1 MGELPRVVVIGA
13 ASIDTKGRARG
24 RLIPATSNPGEIR
37 VSAGGVGRNIAEN
50 LGRLGVPTLLL
61 SAVGDDE
68 AGRHILEVTAAGG
81 VDVSQ
86 VIVSS
91 RSRSAAY
98 LAVLDEKGAM
108 RLSIDD
114 MAIIEEVTP
123 RYIYDR
129 RRFIRGAKMVVMDA
143 NLSPAAIASA
153 LRLATKA
160 GVPVCVDPVSVALA
174 PRLKDHLSYLSIITP
189 NAQEAEVLSESPV
202 RDRFEATAAAQKL
215 VSLGVEVAIITL
227 AEEGLCYATSQEKG
241 HIPAIDCE
249 VADATGA
256 GDALTAGVVYGLV
269 NDFPV
274 SEAVRLGVSAATLAL
289 TSVDTVCPDL
299 SLERLY
305 DRLVI

>member
-24 RLIPATSNPGEIR
+24 GLIPATSNPGEIR

-91 RSRSAAY
+91 RSHSAAY

-114 MAIIEEVTP
+114 MAIMEEVTP

-129 RRFIRGAKMVVMDA
+129 RRVIRGAKMVVMDA

-153 LRLATKA
+153 LRLAAKA

-174 PRLKDHLSYLSIITP
+174 PRLKDHLFYLSIITP
-189 NAQEAEVLSESPV
+189 NAQEAEVLSESPI
-202 RDRFEATAAAQKL
+202 RDRFQATAAAQKL
-215 VSLGVEVAIITL
+215 VSLGVGVAIITL
-227 AEEGLCYATSQEKG
+227 AEEGLCYATSQERG

-274 SEAVRLGVSAATLAL
+274 SEAVRLGVSAATLTLAC
-289 TSVDTVCPDL
+289 VDTVCPDL

>member
-1 MGELPRVVVIGA
+1 MGEVPRVVVIGA
-13 ASIDTKGRARG
+13 ASIDTKGRAKG
-24 RLIPATSNPGEIR
+24 DLIPATSNPGEIR

-91 RSRSAAY
+91 HSRSAAY
-98 LAVLDEKGAM
+98 LAVIDEKGAM

-129 RRFIRGAKMVVMDA
+129 RRFIGEAEMMVLDA

-153 LRLATKA
+153 LRLAAKA
-160 GVPVCVDPVSVALA
+160 GVPACVDPVSVALA
-174 PRLKDHLSYLSIITP
+174 PRLKEHLSCLSIITP
-189 NAQEAEVLSESPV
+189 NAQEAEVLSETPV
-202 RDRFEATAAAQKL
+202 RDRFEATAAVQKL
-215 VSLGVEVAIITL
+215 VSLGVGVAIITM
-227 AEEGLCYATSQEKG
+227 AEEGLCYATSQEMG
-241 HIPAIDCE
+241 HIPAIECE
-249 VADATGA
+249 VVDATGA

-269 NDFPV
+269 NNFPI
-274 SEAVRLGVSAATLAL
+274 SEALRLGVSAATLTL
-289 TSVDTVCPDL
+289 ICIDTVCPDL

>member
-1 MGELPRVVVIGA
+1 MGELPWVVVVGA
-13 ASIDTKGRARG
+13 ASIDTKGRAR
-24 RLIPATSNPGEIR
+24 RELIPATSNPGEIR

-86 VIVSS
+86 VIVSH
-91 RSRSAAY
+91 SRSAAY

-129 RRFIRGAKMVVMDA
+129 RRFISGARMVVMDA

-174 PRLKDHLSYLSIITP
+174 PRLKDHLSYISIITP
-189 NAQEAEVLSESPV
+189 NAQEAGVLSESPV

-227 AEEGLCYATSQEKG
+227 AEAGLCYATSQEKG
-241 HIPAIDCE
+241 HIPAIECE

-256 GDALTAGVVYGLV
+256 GDALTAGVVFGLV
-269 NDFPV
+269 NDFPI
-274 SEAVRLGVSAATLAL
+274 SEAVRLGVSAATLTL

>member
-1 MGELPRVVVIGA
+1 MREPCVVVIGA

-24 RLIPATSNPGEIR
+24 QLIPATSNPGEIR

-50 LGRLGVPTLLL
+50 LSRLGVPTLLL

-68 AGRHILEVTAAGG
+68 AGRYILEVTAAGG

-86 VIVSS
+86 VIVSD
-91 RSRSAAY
+91 SRSAAY

-129 RRFIRGAKMVVMDA
+129 RRFVRGAKIVVMDA

-174 PRLKDHLSYLSIITP
+174 PRLKDHLSYLSIVTP

-202 RDRFEATAAAQKL
+202 RGRFEATGAAQKL
-215 VSLGVEVAIITL
+215 VSLGVRVAIITL

-241 HIPAIDCE
+241 HIPAIECE

-269 NDFPV
+269 NEFPI
-274 SEAVRLGVSAATLAL
+274 SEAVRLGVSAATLTLAC
-289 TSVDTVCPDL
+289 VDTVCPDL

>member
-1 MGELPRVVVIGA
+1 MGELPWAVVIGA

-24 RLIPATSNPGEIR
+24 GLIPATSNPGQIR

-86 VIVSS
+86 VIVS

-129 RRFIRGAKMVVMDA
+129 RRFIKGAKMVVMDA

-153 LRLATKA
+153 LRVATKA
-160 GVPVCVDPVSVALA
+160 GVPVCMDPVSVTLA
-174 PRLKDHLSYLSIITP
+174 PRLKEHLSYLSIITP

-202 RDRFEATAAAQKL
+202 RDHFEATAAAQKL
-215 VSLGVEVAIITL
+215 VSLGVGVAIITL
-227 AEEGLCYATSQEKG
+227 AEEGLCYATSQEMG

-269 NDFPV
+269 NGFPI
-274 SEAVRLGVSAATLAL
+274 SEAVRLGVSAATLTL
-289 TSVDTVCPDL
+289 TCTDTVCPDL

>member
-24 RLIPATSNPGEIR
+24 ELIPATSNPGEIR

-50 LGRLGVPTLLL
+50 LARLGVPTLLL
-61 SAVGDDE
+61 SAVGGDE
-68 AGRHILEVTAAGG
+68 AGSHILEVTAAGG

-86 VIVSS
+86 VIVSG

-114 MAIIEEVTP
+114 MAIMEEVTP

-129 RRFIRGAKMVVMDA
+129 RRLIRKAKMVVMDA
-143 NLSPAAIASA
+143 NLSPAAMASA
-153 LRLATKA
+153 LRLATNA

-174 PRLKDHLSYLSIITP
+174 PRLKGHLSYLSIITP
-189 NAQEAEVLSESPV
+189 NAQEAKVLSESPV
-202 RDRFEATAAAQKL
+202 RDRHEATAAAQKL

-241 HIPAIDCE
+241 HIPAIKCE
-249 VADATGA
+249 VVDATGA
-256 GDALTAGVVYGLV
+256 GDALTAGIVYGLV
-269 NDFPV
+269 NDFPI
-274 SEAVRLGVSAATLAL
+274 SEAVRLGVSAATLTL
-289 TSVDTVCPDL
+289 LCSDTVCPDL

-305 DRLVI
+305 DQLVI

>member
-24 RLIPATSNPGEIR
+24 ELIPATSNPGEIR

-61 SAVGDDE
+61 SAVGGDE
-68 AGRHILEVTAAGG
+68 AGSHILEVTAAGG

-86 VIVSS
+86 VIVSG
-91 RSRSAAY
+91 RSRSSAY

-114 MAIIEEVTP
+114 MAIMEEVTP

-143 NLSPAAIASA
+143 NLSPAAIVSV
-153 LRLATKA
+153 LRLATNA

-174 PRLKDHLSYLSIITP
+174 ARLKDHLSYLSIITP
-189 NAQEAEVLSESPV
+189 NAQEAEILCESPI
-202 RDRFEATAAAQKL
+202 RDRFEATAVAQKL

-241 HIPAIDCE
+241 HIPAIRCE
-249 VADATGA
+249 VVDATGA

-269 NDFPV
+269 NGFPI
-274 SEAVRLGVSAATLAL
+274 SEAVRLGVSAGTLTL
-289 TSVDTVCPDL
+289 LCPETVCPDL

-305 DRLVI
+305 DQLVI

>member
-1 MGELPRVVVIGA
+1 MGELARVVVIGA

-24 RLIPATSNPGEIR
+24 ELIPATSNPGQIR

-86 VIVSS
+86 VIVSH
-91 RSRSAAY
+91 SRSAAY

-114 MAIIEEVTP
+114 MAIMEEVTP

-129 RRFIRGAKMVVMDA
+129 RRFIRGAKMVVIDA
-143 NLSPAAIASA
+143 NLSPAAIVSA

-160 GVPVCVDPVSVALA
+160 GVPVCADPVSVALA
-174 PRLKDHLSYLSIITP
+174 PRLKDHLSCLSIVTP
-189 NAQEAEVLSESPV
+189 NAQEAQVLSETPV
-202 RDRFEATAAAQKL
+202 RDRFQAIAAAQKL

-227 AEEGLCYATSQEKG
+227 AEEGLCYVTSQEMG
-241 HIPAIDCE
+241 HVPAMECE
-249 VADATGA
+249 VVDATGA

-269 NDFPV
+269 NDFPI
-274 SEAVRLGVSAATLAL
+274 SEAVRLGVSAATLTL
-289 TSVDTVCPDL
+289 TCVDTVCPDL

>member
-1 MGELPRVVVIGA
+1 MGELPWVVVIGA
-13 ASIDTKGRARG
+13 ASMDTKGRARG
-24 RLIPATSNPGEIR
+24 ELILATSNPGQIR

-50 LGRLGVPTLLL
+50 LGRFGVPTLLL

-68 AGRHILEVTAAGG
+68 AGRHILEVTEAGG

-86 VIVSS
+86 VIVSD
-91 RSRSAAY
+91 SRSAAY
-98 LAVLDEKGAM
+98 LAVLDERGAM
-108 RLSIDD
+108 RLSVDD
-114 MAIIEEVTP
+114 MVIMEEVTP

-129 RRFIRGAKMVVMDA
+129 RRFIKGAKIVVMDA

-189 NAQEAEVLSESPV
+189 NAQEAEILSESPV

-227 AEEGLCYATSQEKG
+227 AERGLCYATSQEKG

-269 NDFPV
+269 NDFPI
-274 SEAVRLGVSAATLAL
+274 SEAVRLGVSAATLTLA
-289 TSVDTVCPDL
+289 SADTVCSDL

>member
-1 MGELPRVVVIGA
+1 MRESHVVVIGA
-13 ASIDTKGRARG
+13 ASMDTKGRAKG
-24 RLIPATSNPGEIR
+24 PLIPATSNPGEIR

-86 VIVSS
+86 VIVSH
-91 RSRSAAY
+91 SRSAAY

-129 RRFIRGAKMVVMDA
+129 RRFIRGARMVVMDA

-174 PRLKDHLSYLSIITP
+174 PRLKDHLSYLSIIAP

-241 HIPAIDCE
+241 HIPAIECE

-256 GDALTAGVVYGLV
+256 GDALTAGVVFGLV
-269 NDFPV
+269 NDFPI
-274 SEAVRLGVSAATLAL
+274 SEAVRLGVSAATLTL

-299 SLERLY
+299 SLQQLY

>member
-1 MGELPRVVVIGA
+1 MKGFPQVVVIGA
-13 ASIDTKGRARG
+13 ATMDTKGRAEKP
-24 RLIPATSNPGEIR
+24 LVLATSNPGQIR
-37 VSAGGVGRNIAEN
+37 ISAGGVGRNVAEN
-50 LGRLGVPTLLL
+50 LARLGVPTLLL

-86 VIVSS
+86 VIVSHS
-91 RSRSAAY
+91 HSAAY

-153 LRLATKA
+153 LRVATKA

-174 PRLKDHLSYLSIITP
+174 PRLKDHLSYLSLITP
-189 NAQEAEVLSESPV
+189 NPQEAEVLSESPI
-202 RDRFEATAAAQKL
+202 RDRFEATAAARKL
-215 VSLGVEVAIITL
+215 VSLGVGVAIITL

-269 NDFPV
+269 NDFPI
-274 SEAVRLGVSAATLAL
+274 SEAVRLGVSAATLTL

>member
-1 MGELPRVVVIGA
+1 MGELPWVVVIGA
-13 ASIDTKGRARG
+13 ASIDTKGRAKG
-24 RLIPATSNPGEIR
+24 ELIPATSNPGEIR

-61 SAVGDDE
+61 SAAGDDE
-68 AGRHILEVTAAGG
+68 AGRHILEVTATGG

-86 VIVSS
+86 VIVSH
-91 RSRSAAY
+91 SRSAAY

-174 PRLKDHLSYLSIITP
+174 PRLKDHLSYLSIVTP
-189 NAQEAEVLSESPV
+189 NAQEAEALSESLV
-202 RDRFEATAAAQKL
+202 RNRFEATAAAQKL
-215 VSLGVEVAIITL
+215 VSLGVELAIITL

-269 NDFPV
+269 NDFPI
-274 SEAVRLGVSAATLAL
+274 SEAVRLGVSAATLTLAC
-289 TSVDTVCPDL
+289 VDTVCPDL

-305 DRLVI
+305 DQLVI

>member
-1 MGELPRVVVIGA
+1 M
-13 ASIDTKGRARG
+13 DTKGRARG
-24 RLIPATSNPGEIR
+24 ELILATSNPGQIR

-50 LGRLGVPTLLL
+50 LGRFGVPTLLL

-68 AGRHILEVTAAGG
+68 AGRHILEVTEAGG

-86 VIVSS
+86 VIVSD
-91 RSRSAAY
+91 SRSAAY
-98 LAVLDEKGAM
+98 LAVLDERGAM
-108 RLSIDD
+108 RLSVDD
-114 MAIIEEVTP
+114 MVIMEEVTP

-129 RRFIRGAKMVVMDA
+129 RRFIKGAKIVVMDA

-189 NAQEAEVLSESPV
+189 NAQEAEILSESPV

-227 AEEGLCYATSQEKG
+227 AERGLCYATSQEKG

-269 NDFPV
+269 NDFPI
-274 SEAVRLGVSAATLAL
+274 SEAVRLGVSAATLTLA
-289 TSVDTVCPDL
+289 SADTVCSDL

>member
-1 MGELPRVVVIGA
+1 MKGLPQVVVIGA
-13 ASIDTKGRARG
+13 ATIDTKGRAEG
-24 RLIPATSNPGEIR
+24 PLVPATSNPGEIR

-86 VIVSS
+86 VIVSH
-91 RSRSAAY
+91 SRSAAY

-129 RRFIRGAKMVVMDA
+129 RRFVRGARIVVMDA
-143 NLSPAAIASA
+143 NLSPPAIGSA
-153 LRLATKA
+153 LRVATKA

-227 AEEGLCYATSQEKG
+227 AEGGVCYATSQEKG

-249 VADATGA
+249 VADVTGA

-269 NDFPV
+269 SDFPI
-274 SEAVRLGVSAATLAL
+274 SEAVRLGVSAATLTL

>member
-1 MGELPRVVVIGA
+1 MREPCVVVIGA
-13 ASIDTKGRARG
+13 ANIDTKGRARG
-24 RLIPATSNPGEIR
+24 ELLPATSNPGEIR

-68 AGRHILEVTAAGG
+68 AGRHILEVTVAGG

-86 VIVSS
+86 VIVSD
-91 RSRSAAY
+91 SRSAAY

-114 MAIIEEVTP
+114 MAIMEEVTP

-143 NLSPAAIASA
+143 NLSPAAMASA

-160 GVPVCVDPVSVALA
+160 GVPVCGDPVSVALA

-202 RDRFEATAAAQKL
+202 RDRFEATGAAQKL
-215 VSLGVEVAIITL
+215 VSWGVKVAIITL

-269 NDFPV
+269 NEFPI
-274 SEAVRLGVSAATLAL
+274 SEAVRLGVSAATLTLAC
-289 TSVDTVCPDL
+289 VDTVCPDL

>member
-1 MGELPRVVVIGA
+1 MGELPRVVVVGA

-24 RLIPATSNPGEIR
+24 ALIPATSNPGEIR

-86 VIVSS
+86 VIVSH
-91 RSRSAAY
+91 SRSAAY
-98 LAVLDEKGAM
+98 LAVLNEKGVM

-114 MAIIEEVTP
+114 MAIMEEVTP

-129 RRFIRGAKMVVMDA
+129 RRVIRGARMVVMDA

-153 LRLATKA
+153 LRVATKA

-174 PRLKDHLSYLSIITP
+174 PRLKEHLPYLSIITP
-189 NAQEAEVLSESPV
+189 NAQEAEVLSESPIQ
-202 RDRFEATAAAQKL
+202 DRFEAIAAAQKL
-215 VSLGVEVAIITL
+215 ISLGVEVAIISL

-241 HIPAIDCE
+241 HIPAIKCE

-269 NDFPV
+269 NDIPV

-289 TSVDTVCPDL
+289 TCVDTVCPDL